1 MDLLGRFWTYTA
13 DTYGGMPALLALNLV
28 QLSLF
33 AWVLAEG
40 SRAARDRRSRS
51 LDPAA
56 VRIRAARRA
65 EIWQRHVRPLTMSL
79 MLLGPGLGLGLS
91 TLLGALG
98 MGALGDAVGS
108 QSSPELLQMTMA
120 RAYRE
125 ISFAY
130 FLMVG
135 GTLPMLVGPLIVL
148 AARKLEHGGT
158 EARGGEPDDLMLRSL
173 DRLVAVAE
181 EGASKA
187 ERDAAAT
194 QALLR
199 DVARALRS
207 SRAA

>member
-1 MDLLGRFWTYTA
+1 MDLLARFWSYTV
-13 DTYGGMPALLALNLV
+13 DTYGGLPALLALNLT
-28 QLSLF
+28 QLALF
-33 AWVLAEG
+33 AWVFIEG
-40 SRAARDRRSRS
+40 RRAASDRRARGI
-51 LDPAA
+51 DPA
-56 VRIRAARRA
+56 VRRIRAARRA
-65 EIWQRHVRPLTMSL
+65 DLWQRHVRPLAMSL

-108 QSSPELLQMTMA
+108 QTNPELLSATMA
-120 RAYRE
+120 KAYRE

-158 EARGGEPDDLMLRSL
+158 EARGGEPEELLLRSL

-181 EGASKA
+181 QGTSKA

-199 DVARALRS
+199 ELMRS
-207 SRAA
+207 LHSTRAA

>member
-1 MDLLGRFWTYTA
+1 MDPLARFWMYTV
-13 DTYGGMPALLALNLV
+13 DTFGGLPALLVLNLV
-28 QLSLF
+28 QLSLL
-33 AWVLAEG
+33 AWVIAEG
-40 SRAARDRRSRS
+40 SRAGRDRRSRTM
-51 LDPAA
+51 DPAA
-56 VRIRAARRA
+56 VRIRAARRS
-65 EIWQRHVRPLTMSL
+65 EIWQRHVRPLCMAL

-108 QSSPELLQMTMA
+108 QASPELLQSTMA

-135 GTLPMLVGPLIVL
+135 GTLPMLVGPLVVL
-148 AARKLEHGGT
+148 AARKLEQGGT

-173 DRLVAVAE
+173 YRLVAVAE
-181 EGASKA
+181 AGASKA
-187 ERDAAAT
+187 ERDSAAT

-199 DVARALRS
+199 DVARALRT